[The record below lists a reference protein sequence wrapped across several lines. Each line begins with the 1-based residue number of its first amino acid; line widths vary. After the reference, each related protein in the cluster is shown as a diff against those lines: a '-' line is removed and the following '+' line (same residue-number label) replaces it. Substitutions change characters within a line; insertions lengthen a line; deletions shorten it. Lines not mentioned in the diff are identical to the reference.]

1 MTGEVIDCPSD
12 AGDPQ
17 LSADR
22 DCDCEGTTAMSTDPT
37 ARSVQTMTRPAS
49 YAVALLRDVQCG
61 GSLQD
66 YLTGI
71 DATLAPFG
79 GSFLIHGG
87 SPRTVEGSLT
97 SDLIV
102 IGFPDPDGAQNWY
115 DSTAYQQ
122 LAALRRTFA
131 RGAVVLYRGED
142 ADHRALDILSKADV
156 VS

>member
-12 AGDPQ
+12 DPQ

-22 DCDCEGTTAMSTDPT
+22 DCDCDCEGTTAMSTDPT

-115 DSTAYQQ
+115 DSSADQQ

-131 RGAVVLYRGED
+131 RGGRWCSTGARTPTIVPWTSCLR
-142 ADHRALDILSKADV
+142 LM
-156 VS
+156 